1 MPASFL
7 LSYKSSTI
15 TFREEDD
22 SSNNSTP
29 IGSPTRIITKLNNN
43 NNGSSSNQ
51 SNSIINPN
59 VPISI
64 PAHQTHKLILEF
76 FSKHVNLDYKKEITI
91 KNLYN
96 DKQKLCFDVYASIL
110 DQYPSYFH
118 SQYYKIITQFSF
130 TNEILNFD
138 TMAINSK
145 SLRRFKIENIT
156 NEPIRLY
163 FEHNLGNGLHIYV
176 KGNEMN
182 CRTPISPNRYHKR
195 IKEQV
200 VDELT
205 SAEEQQQQ
213 RQVSNNKSLTVEFHD
228 RKQENIPN
236 PFLSPRPNPNKLTE
250 DVEFDEL
257 VKKYTTVYITII
269 IIFIICL

>member
-1 MPASFL
+1 MN
-7 LSYKSSTI
+7 YKSSTI
-15 TFREEDD
+15 TFHEEEE

-29 IGSPTRIITKLNNN
+29 VTSPSRILLK
-43 NNGSSSNQ
+43 SNTSTGQ
-51 SNSIINPN
+51 SMSIINPN
-59 VPISI
+59 IPISI
-64 PAHQTHKLILEF
+64 PAHQTHKLIMEF
-76 FSKHVNLDYKKEITI
+76 LAKHVNLDYKKEITI

-96 DKQKLCFDVYASIL
+96 DKQKLYFDVYASIL

-156 NEPIRLY
+156 NESIRLY
-163 FEHNLGNGLHIYV
+163 FQHKLGNGLHIYV
-176 KGNEMN
+176 KSNAIN
-182 CRTPISPNRYHKR
+182 CPTPITPNRYHKR

-205 SAEEQQQQ
+205 SAEEQQ
-213 RQVSNNKSLTVEFHD
+213 RQVSNKSLTVEFHD
-228 RKQENIPN
+228 RKQDNIPN
-236 PFLSPRPNPNKLTE
+236 PFLSPRPNPNRMT
-250 DVEFDEL
+250 DTFEFDEL
-257 VKKYTTVYITII
+257 VTKYNTVYLYLYYILI
-269 IIFIICL
+269 